1 MKREYEEWEKD
12 AGRKDF
18 DFDAFLGDDLD
29 LDDRITSALDGKDLL
44 EPDAFGASVPE
55 FVPGR
60 SGGERGRH
68 EAPEPTEAA
77 RPVEDA
83 PVPTPRFDSHDPRY
97 AAPERPRVVVAEP
110 RPKVVVSPEG
120 GDFDPPSPPPPRR
133 RSEGKKWLA
142 AVLAAIVVILALLL
156 LYLRGRDT
164 SSPNRPTAVSAQ
176 TTPKPTEKPAETSEP
191 TPTAA
196 AQEATPTPA
205 PTEPPVRTYS
215 ITVTAGTGGGVS
227 PSGVVSAKEGESVY
241 FSIAPQSGYVLS
253 QLLIDGSSAPLTDGY
268 TFDTV
273 MENHTLYAVF
283 SPAATEPPATPAPTP
298 EPTPEPTSEPAPTD
312 PPVSEPE
319 PEPEPEPEAPAEG

>member
-1 MKREYEEWEKD
+1 MKRELEEWEKD
-12 AGRKDF
+12 AGRPAF
-18 DFDAFLGDDLD
+18 DFDAFLDDS
-29 LDDRITSALDGKDLL
+29 LDDRVTSALDGRDLL

-60 SGGERGRH
+60 SGGEHGRH
-68 EAPEPTEAA
+68 EAPEPTETA
-77 RPVEDA
+77 RA
-83 PVPTPRFDSHDPRY
+83 PIKEPEPAPRFDRSDPRY

-120 GDFDPPSPPPPRR
+120 GDYEPPSTPPRR

-142 AVLAAIVVILALLL
+142 AVLAAIVAILGLLL
-156 LYLRGRDT
+156 FYLRSRTPQD
-164 SSPNRPTAVSAQ
+164 PDRPAAVSVQ

-191 TPTAA
+191 TPTATV
-196 AQEATPTPA
+196 QEATPTPA

-215 ITVTAGTGGGVS
+215 ITVTAGTGGSVS

-241 FSIAPQSGYVLS
+241 FSITPQNGYVLS
-253 QLLIDGSSAPLTDGY
+253 QLLIDGSAAPLSDGY

-283 SPAATEPPATPAPTP
+283 SPAATEPPATPEPTEPPVTP
-298 EPTPEPTSEPAPTD
+298 EPEPA
-312 PPVSEPE
+312 PE
-319 PEPEPEPEAPAEG
+319 PEPEPEPAPEG